1 VPLAGGRPIIE
12 MFAMRK
18 SDKQVRDKEGIPRIS
33 GQDSEVTGDSRAPRA
48 GTSRR
53 TNEALSERSGAL
65 ALWDVFLQRKKEND
79 DTQRRV

>member
-1 VPLAGGRPIIE
+1 

-33 GQDSEVTGDSRAPRA
+33 GQDSEVTGESRAPRA

-65 ALWDVFLQRKKEND
+65 ALWDVFFQRKKEND
-79 DTQRRV
+79 IHNEEFDPGSG

>member
-1 VPLAGGRPIIE
+1 MPRAGRHPIIE

-33 GQDSEVTGDSRAPRA
+33 GQDSEVTGESRAPRA

-65 ALWDVFLQRKKEND
+65 ALWDVFFSEKKRK
-79 DTQRRV
+79 R